1 MNSAMQRKWQRLADA
16 QGKSGLSVNAFCTKR
31 RICSTHFYARRK
43 ELRILRQDKP
53 QSGFIRL
60 TAGNSFSDHNK
71 SMLPV
76 QKIRPPLIVHRD
88 PLPVR
93 IQTPNGYSVEAV
105 LANDSELAKVFGLLK
120 SL

>member
-1 MNSAMQRKWQRLADA
+1 MNSAMQDKWQRLADD
-16 QGKSGLSVNAFCTKR
+16 QGKSGLSVGAFCAKR
-31 RICSTHFYARRK
+31 GICSTHFYARRK

-53 QSGFIRL
+53 RSGFIRL
-60 TAGNSFSDHNK
+60 TTGNSFPDRNK
-71 SMLPV
+71 NILSV
-76 QKIRPPLIVHRD
+76 QKIRPPFIAHRD

-105 LANDSELAKVFGLLK
+105 LTGNSELAEVFGLLK